1 MKVYLYLWITLLIPV
16 FVSAKEKIKV
26 ACVGNSVTYGYLLPE
41 REKNAYPV
49 QLQKLLGENY
59 IVKNFG
65 KSGATLLKLSLI
77 HISEPTRP

>member
-41 REKNAYPV
+41 REKKCLPRSATKIAGR
-49 QLQKLLGENY
+49 KLY
-59 IVKNFG
+59 
-65 KSGATLLKLSLI
+65 
-77 HISEPTRP
+77 R